1 MRRRDPRLLLCVAQK
16 KTPVIIVRAFRG
28 HRAEQA
34 VHLHWTACG
43 WLSGDVVNSEAVS
56 MALASAD
63 GVLGV
68 VPLAKISAGYVL
80 FLLDLVR
87 SLKTDNAFSATWRLL
102 AVDGLREHNARLG
115 AYESCRP
122 LLLD

>member
-16 KTPVIIVRAFRG
+16 NTPAIIVRAFRG

-43 WLSGDVVNSEAVS
+43 WLSGDVVNMSAVS
-56 MALASAD
+56 AALASAD
-63 GVLGV
+63 GDLGV
-68 VPLAKISAGYVL
+68 VPLAEISAGYVL

-102 AVDGLREHNARLG
+102 AVDGLPRAQRAAGRL
-115 AYESCRP
+115 
-122 LLLD
+122 